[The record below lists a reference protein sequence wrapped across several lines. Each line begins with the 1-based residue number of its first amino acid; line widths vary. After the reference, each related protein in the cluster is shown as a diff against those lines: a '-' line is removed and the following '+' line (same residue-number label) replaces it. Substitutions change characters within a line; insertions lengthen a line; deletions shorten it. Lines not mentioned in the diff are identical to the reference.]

1 MSDCNEISGDFSVSQ
16 DLVDNVERLTDR
28 ISELISLFK
37 DKKDKLSPIKT
48 AESLQ
53 ESELKYESDTKD
65 SEIHRLMTEIAEVKV
80 SIICKFFILYKLYT
94 KKKTINF
101 FYQESKKFTVGLNII
116 ILGIDGRRTSK
127 KRNFFAKNGGRF
139 GLTKK

>member
-1 MSDCNEISGDFSVSQ
+1 MSDCSEISGDFSVSQ

-28 ISELISLFK
+28 ISQLISLFK

-48 AESLQ
+48 AEALQ

-80 SIICKFFILYKLYT
+80 SFIWNLYISMYLFIYKEKILWFLIKNRILLDVTKNVCWFLQQFFISPKLML
-94 KKKTINF
+94 KNC
-101 FYQESKKFTVGLNII
+101 GLIKI
-116 ILGIDGRRTSK
+116 S
-127 KRNFFAKNGGRF
+127 
-139 GLTKK
+139 

>member
-1 MSDCNEISGDFSVSQ
+1 MVTHDAEHLAYLGKED
-16 DLVDNVERLTDR
+16 
-28 ISELISLFK
+28 FK

-80 SIICKFFILYKLYT
+80 SII
-94 KKKTINF
+94 
-101 FYQESKKFTVGLNII
+101 
-116 ILGIDGRRTSK
+116 
-127 KRNFFAKNGGRF
+127 
-139 GLTKK
+139 

>member
-37 DKKDKLSPIKT
+37 DKKEKLSPIKT

-80 SIICKFFILYKLYT
+80 SVISNFYIL
-94 KKKTINF
+94 
-101 FYQESKKFTVGLNII
+101 
-116 ILGIDGRRTSK
+116 
-127 KRNFFAKNGGRF
+127 
-139 GLTKK
+139 

>member
-1 MSDCNEISGDFSVSQ
+1 MSDCSEISGDFSVSQ

-28 ISELISLFK
+28 ISELISRFK

-48 AESLQ
+48 AEALQ

-80 SIICKFFILYKLYT
+80 SIIW
-94 KKKTINF
+94 NF
-101 FYQESKKFTVGLNII
+101 SI
-116 ILGIDGRRTSK
+116 
-127 KRNFFAKNGGRF
+127 
-139 GLTKK
+139 